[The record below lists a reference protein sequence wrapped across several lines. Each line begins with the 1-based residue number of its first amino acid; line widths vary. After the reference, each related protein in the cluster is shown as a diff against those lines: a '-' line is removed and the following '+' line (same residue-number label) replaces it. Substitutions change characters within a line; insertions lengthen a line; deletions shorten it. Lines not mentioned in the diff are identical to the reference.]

1 MRYNLIIV
9 AFSLSILLFSCVA
22 ATGRKPSP
30 AKLSQQEA
38 FVSNKLNS
46 MTLEEKIGQ
55 LIIIGS
61 DANTKNSNIKDI
73 TKSID
78 SLKIGGVCFFKG
90 NSQDL
95 INLNKKYNSVAKTP
109 LLISIDGEWGLAM
122 RLTDAY
128 SYPSQITLGA
138 TDNDSL
144 IYEMGKNIALQAK
157 SLGIH
162 INFAPTIDINL
173 NPKNP
178 VIGFRSFGED
188 KERVARLGWAYING
202 MQDNGVLGSLKHF
215 PGHGDTETD
224 SHLALPTINHSK
236 DFIDSVDSYPFTYS
250 IERGARMVMVG
261 HLNIPSLIPD
271 LKLPSS
277 LSKEVISYYLKNE
290 LCFNGIVI
298 TDALNMKGVTNE
310 YDNGEA
316 EVLALMAGVDIL
328 LMPKDEYK
336 AVSAILQAIKDK
348 RISEEEINEKCKKVL
363 NLKYELGLFDN
374 ESKELSIP
382 GENLISQ
389 AENITNQ
396 LSESIITLV
405 KNDCNMLPIYDRHNI
420 KIALVQLG
428 NGDTDPFVST
438 MKEYSNVD
446 VFKIGAK
453 DTLSNIEGKLV
464 DYDYVVAVINGNI
477 KKSINTNFGFD
488 STTIKNLNQLQK
500 NQKTILALFA
510 NPYSLQLIDSLKDIK
525 AILVGYENIPALQK
539 ALAKSIFGKID
550 VRGKLPVTC
559 SENYKVNFGLR
570 FDDEAMSYVNCNDA
584 QMNPLYFKK
593 IDSIANEGIKDRA
606 YPGCQIVVYKDNKLV
621 YEKSYGYL
629 TYDSIQKVNNN
640 TLYDVASVTKVMS
653 TTISMMKLYDESQY
667 NLDDKLSKYLPILEN
682 SNKENITFKEVLS
695 HNAGLK
701 AWEAFYKATMNDN
714 NLKPSIYK
722 FQNPNSDKYVPVCD
736 SLYILKS
743 YKKNI
748 LDRIVKTDLNKE
760 KKYVYSDFGFIL
772 LGEVIENIT
781 KTPLNVYVNEN
792 FYEPMGLKFIGYKP
806 LERFSNLNI
815 APTEND
821 NTFRH
826 RQITGYVHDPAAAM
840 FGGVAGHA
848 GLFSNAM
855 DIAQLCQMLL
865 NGGVYNNHRYINE
878 STIKLFNTAYFKN
891 SRRVLG
897 FDKPVPKEQGNSS
910 PASKYASKES
920 FGHTGFTGTYF
931 WVEPKENLTF
941 VFLSNRVY
949 PDQNNGKLSK
959 KNIRT
964 NIHDLLYE
972 SIRNY

>member
-1 MRYNLIIV
+1 MKYNLIIV
-9 AFSLSILLFSCVA
+9 SFSLSILLFSCVS

-38 FVSNKLNS
+38 FVNNKLNS
-46 MTLEEKIGQ
+46 MSIEEKIGQ

-61 DANTKNSNIKDI
+61 DANSKNSNIKDI

-90 NSQDL
+90 TSNDL
-95 INLNKKYNSVAKTP
+95 IDLNKKYNSIAKTP

-122 RLTDAY
+122 RLTDSY
-128 SYPSQITLGA
+128 SYPTQITLGA
-138 TDNDSL
+138 TENDSL

-178 VIGFRSFGED
+178 VIGFRSFGQD
-188 KERVARLGWAYING
+188 KERVAKLGWAYMKG

-224 SHLALPTINHSK
+224 SHFLLPVINHSK
-236 DFIDSVDSYPFTYS
+236 KFIDSVDSYPFTYG
-250 IERGARMVMVG
+250 IERGAKMIMVG
-261 HLNIPSLIPD
+261 HLNIPSLIPNE
-271 LKLPSS
+271 KLPSS
-277 LSKEVISYYLKNE
+277 LSKEVINYYLRNE

-298 TDALNMKGVTNE
+298 TDALNMKGVTND
-310 YDNGEA
+310 YTNGEA

-328 LMPKDEYK
+328 LMPDNAYK
-336 AVSAILQAIKDK
+336 AVSAILQAIKDN
-348 RISEEEINEKCKKVL
+348 RISIEDIENKCKKVL

-374 ESKELSIP
+374 EVNELSIP
-382 GENLISQ
+382 NENLIKQ
-389 AENITNQ
+389 AEDITNQ

-405 KNDCNMLPIYDRHNI
+405 KNECNMLPIYDRHNI
-420 KIALVQLG
+420 NIAVVQLG
-428 NGDTDPFVST
+428 NGDINPFVST

-446 VFKIGAK
+446 IFKIGAK

-464 DYDYVVAVINGNI
+464 DYDYVVATINGNI
-477 KKSINTNFGFD
+477 KRSINTNFGFD
-488 STTIKNLNQLQK
+488 STIIKNLNQLQK
-500 NQKTILALFA
+500 NEKTILALFA

-559 SENYKVNFGLR
+559 SENYKVNLGLH
-570 FDDEAMSYVNCNDA
+570 FDEDAMSFINCNDA
-584 QMNPLYFKK
+584 KMNPLYFKK
-593 IDSIANEGIKDRA
+593 IDSIANAGIIDKA

-621 YEKSYGYL
+621 YQKSYGYL
-629 TYDSIQKVNNN
+629 TYDSLQKVNNN

-653 TTISMMKLYDESQY
+653 TTISMMKLYDENHY
-667 NLDDKLSKYLPILEN
+667 KLDEKLSKYLPILEN
-682 SNKENITFKEVLS
+682 SNKSDITFKEVLS

-701 AWEAFYKATMNDN
+701 AWEGFYKATMNDN
-714 NLKPSIYK
+714 KLNPSIYK
-722 FQNPNSDKYVPVCD
+722 FKNPNSDKYVPVCD

-743 YKKNI
+743 YKKTI
-748 LDRIVKTDLNKE
+748 LDRIVKTDLNKD

-772 LGEVIENIT
+772 LGEVIERIT
-781 KTPLNVYVNEN
+781 NKPLNVYAFEN
-792 FYEPMGLKFIGYKP
+792 FYKPMGLKYIGYNP
-806 LERFSNLNI
+806 LERFSNSNI
-815 APTEND
+815 APTEMD

-826 RQITGYVHDPAAAM
+826 RLIRGYVHDPAAAM

-855 DIAQLCQMLL
+855 DIAELCQMLL
-865 NGGVYNNHRYINE
+865 NGGTYNNHRYINE
-878 STIKLFNTAYFKN
+878 STIKLFNTTYFKN

-897 FDKPVPKEQGNSS
+897 FDKPVAKENGNSS
-910 PASKYASKES
+910 PCSQYASKES

-941 VFLSNRVY
+941 VFLANRVY
-949 PDQNNGKLSK
+949 PEQNNGKLSK
-959 KNIRT
+959 NNIRT

-972 SIRNY
+972 SIKNY